1 MFCSSIFD
9 RYWHPNITQE
19 EAYDVLKK
27 CVLEIQ
33 KRLIVNLKN
42 FNVAV
47 VDSSGVR
54 QLDQISA
61 KSLANYNAAAC

>member
-1 MFCSSIFD
+1 MFCASIFD
-9 RYWHPNITQE
+9 RYWHENITQE
-19 EAYDVLKK
+19 EAYEVLKK

-47 VDSSGVR
+47 VDKNGVR
-54 QLDQISA
+54 QLEQISS
-61 KSLANYNAAAC
+61 KSLLDYNAAA